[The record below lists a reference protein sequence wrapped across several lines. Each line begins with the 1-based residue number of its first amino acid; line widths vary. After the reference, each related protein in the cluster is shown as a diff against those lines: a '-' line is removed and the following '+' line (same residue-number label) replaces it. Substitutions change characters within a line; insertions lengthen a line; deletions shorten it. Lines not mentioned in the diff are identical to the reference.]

1 MSLIKITENWS
12 RKINIQSIRHVR
24 DSRMWF
30 IETEQHTL
38 KKHPESYFRAACEQ
52 QGRWDT
58 TEQHT
63 ECESRTPLTDS
74 NNKQSRDGRNVSER
88 NLNETRKIHPKV
100 INLSKRNLKESEV
113 KLLKNGLK
121 FTPTPNEDQR
131 LSRACIVRLVIK
143 RTNWSYVKIMSCSGS
158 HLGVPINIKN
168 TKFVKDLPMIDP
180 QFRFNQCNS
189 FREEN
194 ISVFSHMVL
203 C

>member
-1 MSLIKITENWS
+1 
-12 RKINIQSIRHVR
+12 
-24 DSRMWF
+24 MWF

-121 FTPTPNEDQR
+121 FTPTPNEDKTLLGADIDVFCRR
-131 LSRACIVRLVIK
+131 LRINYIFNGNEEDEDDDIGGPLVRNKSDWIPKPTKDKYLEESINTLKSNSLETNKHVKDNLCRNERQALFRLKSDKSIVIK
-143 RTNWSYVKIMSCSGS
+143 EV
-158 HLGVPINIKN
+158 
-168 TKFVKDLPMIDP
+168 
-180 QFRFNQCNS
+180 
-189 FREEN
+189 
-194 ISVFSHMVL
+194 
-203 C
+203 